1 MARVTVEDCLKQEE
15 NRFLLIHLATKRV
28 RQLLK
33 GSKPL
38 VNAPE
43 NKEIILA
50 LREIAAGKV
59 IRREKPLSLD
69 NHTDKSNTTQEEV
82 QTEAETEK

>member
-1 MARVTVEDCLKQEE
+1 MARITIEDCLKKEE
-15 NRFLLIHLATKRV
+15 NRFALVHLAAKRV

-33 GSKPL
+33 GAKPL

-43 NKEIILA
+43 NKGVVVA

-59 IRREKPLSLD
+59 VSRKKTLDSNNTSKEIMEEKYGL
-69 NHTDKSNTTQEEV
+69 QI
-82 QTEAETEK
+82 